1 MNWNT
6 IVNSDLKERMA
17 LSHQSKVKFLLIMT
31 MAVTFQHSFSVLDH
45 FHAGL
50 SGQISNG
57 IMVLLIDFLTFF
69 SLDLIGNENHRA
81 RRFLGWFVFLVN
93 AGISGFLNI
102 YYFWFSRPDAFDTV
116 VSASISILLGG
127 IAPVAIVFLGIVYR
141 ESATTR
147 MKAEAKR
154 HQPEAPRS
162 VTSGKAERNKRI
174 IELHKANKTIR
185 EIHRITGVSRRTIS
199 QIIKTTE
206 VSNE

>member
-1 MNWNT
+1 MNWKT

-45 FHAGL
+45 FRAGTI
-50 SGQISNG
+50 GQVSNG

-116 VSASISILLGG
+116 VSAAISILLGG

-141 ESATTR
+141 ESVTTR

-154 HQPEAPRS
+154 HPSEMP

-185 EIHRITGVSRRTIS
+185 EIHRLTGVSRRTIS

-206 VSNE
+206 VPNE